1 MIRMSIARVVWTAVG
16 SAALVGLLA
25 LGATGWLPLH
35 TAFNA
40 IGSMTRVDYVDS
52 GVRIVPPS
60 ATSSPTADEDPGE
73 GTDGMSKTDFEGDE
87 VSPALATY
95 GIDREGNL
103 FEVHSPHTEV
113 PRLAGPTI

>member
-1 MIRMSIARVVWTAVG
+1 MSTAAG
-16 SAALVGLLA
+16 TAALVGLLL
-25 LGATGWLPLH
+25 LGAANQLPFEGFRGLA
-35 TAFNA
+35 TAEA
-40 IGSMTRVDYVDS
+40 ADTIDG
-52 GVRIVPPS
+52 GARIVPPP
-60 ATSSPTADEDPGE
+60 ARTSADEGLGDE
-73 GTDGMSKTDFEGDE
+73 GDGMTRTDFEGDD

>member
-1 MIRMSIARVVWTAVG
+1 MARVVAVSTG
-16 SAALVGLLA
+16 TLALVAFLVLGAAGPHQVRAALQSLA
-25 LGATGWLPLH
+25 RPG
-35 TAFNA
+35 
-40 IGSMTRVDYVDS
+40 DYVDS
-52 GVRIVPPS
+52 GVRIVPPP
-60 ATSSPTADEDPGE
+60 APASSSLEENKGEDL
-73 GTDGMSKTDFEGDE
+73 DGGSKTDFEGDD

>member
-1 MIRMSIARVVWTAVG
+1 M
-16 SAALVGLLA
+16 AALMGLLA
-25 LGATGWLPLH
+25 LGAGGQLG

-40 IGSMTRVDYVDS
+40 LAVASGRADYVDT

-60 ATSSPTADEDPGE
+60 ATSLSPDENGGDE
-73 GTDGMSKTDFEGDE
+73 GDSTSKTDFEGDE

-113 PRLAGPTI
+113 PRLAGPTT

>member
-1 MIRMSIARVVWTAVG
+1 MARVISTAAG
-16 SAALVGLLA
+16 TAALVGLLA
-25 LGATGWLPLH
+25 LGATGQLPLGR
-35 TAFNA
+35 AFNA
-40 IGSMTRVDYVDS
+40 LTAAGHVADYVDG

-60 ATSSPTADEDPGE
+60 ATSLSPGDGAGDEGD
-73 GTDGMSKTDFEGDE
+73 GTSKTDFEGDE

-113 PRLAGPTI
+113 PRLAGPTT